1 MSWKKVRLGDISN
14 NIQTGPFGS
23 QLHQSDY
30 SVEGIPVVMPKD
42 IVDGK
47 LSDESIARVN
57 ESHVNRLKRHKIE
70 VGDILYS
77 RRGDVGR
84 CALATK
90 NEEGWLCGTGC
101 LRVTINSDIANPKFI
116 FYQLQKKETI
126 GWVEKHAVGATMLNL
141 NTSILSDVPIE
152 LPNINEQN
160 RVVEKISA
168 YDDLIENNKKQ
179 IKLLEEAAQRI
190 YKEWFIDLHFPG
202 YENVKIADGVPEGW
216 EREKLSDIFDY
227 VRGKSYTSKE
237 IVNTGGV
244 LMINLKNIKACG
256 GYNHNA
262 EKRFIGK
269 FKDEQTLNVG
279 DIVMGITDM
288 TQERRL
294 VGHVAIIPDLDEKM
308 TFSMDLIKII
318 PKKVTRGFLY
328 ETMLYGGLS
337 KRLSLL
343 ANGVNVLHLKPE
355 AMMDMKILIPNCSI
369 MKQYDAMFEIYY
381 RRIEELQK
389 QCDIAREAHNR
400 LLPKLMS
407 GEIEV

>member
-1 MSWKKVRLGDISN
+1 MSWKKVKLREVCKSISDGD
-14 NIQTGPFGS
+14 
-23 QLHQSDY
+23 HQPPPKATS
-30 SVEGIPVVMPKD
+30 GIPFVTIANIKD
-42 IVDGK
+42 NKFDFTNTMFVSREYYEK
-47 LSDESIARVN
+47 LDS
-57 ESHVNRLKRHKIE
+57 KRKAQE
-70 VGDILYS
+70 GDILYS
-77 RRGDVGR
+77 VVGSFGIPVYID
-84 CALATK
+84 
-90 NEEGWLCGTGC
+90 NECEFVFQRHIAI
-101 LRVTINSDIANPKFI
+101 LRPN
-116 FYQLQKKETI
+116 KEKI
-126 GWVEKHAVGATMLNL
+126 LPEFLYYTMLSRDFYMRADAVAL
-141 NTSILSDVPIE
+141 GAAQRTVSLTSLRAMEIE
-152 LPNINEQN
+152 LPPIRIQENI
-160 RVVEKISA
+160 VKA
-168 YDDLIENNKKQ
+168 LKPYDQLIENNKKQ
-179 IKLLEEAAQRI
+179 IKLLEEVAQRI
-190 YKEWFIDLHFPG
+190 YKEWFIDLHFLG

-244 LMINLKNIKACG
+244 LMINLKNIKAYG

>member
-1 MSWKKVRLGDISN
+1 MSWKKVKLREVCKSISDGD
-14 NIQTGPFGS
+14 
-23 QLHQSDY
+23 HQPPPKATS
-30 SVEGIPVVMPKD
+30 GIPFVTIANIKD
-42 IVDGK
+42 NKFDFTNTMFVSREYYEK
-47 LSDESIARVN
+47 LDS
-57 ESHVNRLKRHKIE
+57 KRKAQE
-70 VGDILYS
+70 GDILYS
-77 RRGDVGR
+77 VVGSFGIPVYID
-84 CALATK
+84 
-90 NEEGWLCGTGC
+90 NECEFVFQRHIAI
-101 LRVTINSDIANPKFI
+101 LRPN
-116 FYQLQKKETI
+116 KEKI
-126 GWVEKHAVGATMLNL
+126 LPEFLYYTMLSRDFYMRADAVAL
-141 NTSILSDVPIE
+141 GAAQRTVSLTSLRAMEIE
-152 LPNINEQN
+152 LPPIRIQENI
-160 RVVEKISA
+160 VKA
-168 YDDLIENNKKQ
+168 LKPYDQLIENNKKQ
-179 IKLLEEAAQRI
+179 IKLLEEVAQRI

-244 LMINLKNIKACG
+244 LMINLKNIKAYG

-381 RRIEELQK
+381 RRIEALQK

>member
-1 MSWKKVRLGDISN
+1 MSWKKVKLREVCKSISDGD
-14 NIQTGPFGS
+14 
-23 QLHQSDY
+23 HQPPPKATS
-30 SVEGIPVVMPKD
+30 GIPFVTIANIKD
-42 IVDGK
+42 NKFDFTNTMFVSREYYEK
-47 LSDESIARVN
+47 LDS
-57 ESHVNRLKRHKIE
+57 KRKAQE
-70 VGDILYS
+70 GDILYS
-77 RRGDVGR
+77 VVGSFGIPVYID
-84 CALATK
+84 
-90 NEEGWLCGTGC
+90 NECEFVFQRHIAI
-101 LRVTINSDIANPKFI
+101 LRPN
-116 FYQLQKKETI
+116 KEKI
-126 GWVEKHAVGATMLNL
+126 LPEFLYYTMLSRDFYMRADAVAL
-141 NTSILSDVPIE
+141 GAAQRTVSLTSLRAMEIE
-152 LPNINEQN
+152 LPPIRIQENI
-160 RVVEKISA
+160 VKA
-168 YDDLIENNKKQ
+168 LKPYDQLIENNKKQ
-179 IKLLEEAAQRI
+179 IKLLEEVAQRI

-244 LMINLKNIKACG
+244 LMINLKNIKAYG

-381 RRIEELQK
+381 RRIEVLQK

-407 GEIEV
+407 GEIKV